1 MSLFTIDGKEFNIP
15 VVSLK
20 REAPVLDKYAT
31 RTEDGGLQR
40 EIIGV
45 YYNYNLTFPK
55 LNLNREKYAELWDA
69 IKAPVEFHTFTV
81 PGSDGDY
88 TFKGYITTTGDNLVK
103 AKNGKYYWGGLSIK
117 FIAKDPARTPAGGA

>member
-45 YYNYNLTFPK
+45 YYNYNLTFPR
-55 LNLNREKYAELWDA
+55 LNLNCEEYAKLWDA
-69 IKAPVEFHTFTV
+69 ITAPVEFHTFTV

-88 TFKGYITTTGDNLVK
+88 TFKGYITTTGDTLVK

-117 FIAKDPARTPAGGA
+117 FIAKDPARTPTGGA